1 MKGILGVFY
10 SMTQSPINLN
20 IKKIKLLDK
29 YLINPVGLYTG
40 MAIKKY
46 FTKFVVNRYNIE
58 LSSSL
63 QSGRYSAY
71 AHNQLFSS
79 FQNIITKHNLG
90 IANHLL
96 VHPLLEAQMLNY
108 LESLNAKIS
117 FQDIDKSSLNLTTN
131 FLKLNLIKYKN
142 LKQPVDHIILICHS
156 GLSDEV
162 IEQVQLA
169 NSMDI
174 KVIIIFPNSVITPQN
189 YEVLTKLRLGSIIF
203 NMGEDFLASHLS
215 QVVVTPDSFLPR
227 IWFLG
232 IYIETRAS
240 SVLEYH
246 LKDSQNIYYNLL
258 DKYLILLRKKEGSV
272 NLMSTFSGI
281 MDTVFSNEPKDLRK
295 VINRKK
301 VDFNQIKLD
310 LEQLYKESLTLAI
323 PDAVFDIEN
332 SFSQKEEK
340 KESYKDFLVSVQSEA
355 ARWHDYFSKV
365 LRLRPVNSL
374 EIPIFYRSKYYSSY
388 FVYSTDFDYYK
399 KSLIGRNNINYGI
412 HLSPSALS
420 QNLPN
425 SHFVANYIIRIEL
438 GGNSLA

>member
-1 MKGILGVFY
+1 
-10 SMTQSPINLN
+10 MTQNPINLN

-96 VHPLLEAQMLNY
+96 VHPLLEAQMLNH
-108 LESLNAKIS
+108 LESLNTKIS

-142 LKQPVDHIILICHS
+142 LKQPVDHLILICHS
-156 GLSDEV
+156 GLSDEL
-162 IEQVQLA
+162 IEQIQLA
-169 NSMDI
+169 NNMDI

-215 QVVVTPDSFLPR
+215 QVIATPKSFSPR
-227 IWFLG
+227 TWFLA

-258 DKYLILLRKKEGSV
+258 DKYLILLRKKEGAI

-301 VDFNQIKLD
+301 IDYNQIKFD
-310 LEQLYKESLTLAI
+310 LEHLYKESSSLAI

-332 SFSQKEEK
+332 NFSLSSEREN
-340 KESYKDFLVSVQSEA
+340 YKDYMITVQNEA
-355 ARWHDYFSKV
+355 VRWHSYFSKV

-388 FVYSTDFDYYK
+388 FVYSTDFEYYK
-399 KSLIGRNNINYGI
+399 KSLLGRDNIKYGI
-412 HLSPSALS
+412 ELAPAVLNE
-420 QNLPN
+420 NLPN
-425 SHFVANYIIRIEL
+425 SHFAANYMIKIEL
-438 GGNSLA
+438 GAKPI